1 MNDVMRDIT
10 AIAMAVIGLAMLA
23 VVIKS
28 QNTAG
33 ILNSTFTGFGNLL
46 TAASKG

>member
-1 MNDVMRDIT
+1 MSDMMRDIT

-28 QNTAG
+28 QNTSS
-33 ILNSTFTGFGNLL
+33 ILNSSFSGFGNLL
-46 TAASKG
+46 TSASKG